1 MEKKMAKKRQKCEKK
16 QKITEPYFPW
26 RERCWFSIVVA
37 EMKVGVEERQNP
49 CTRRP
54 TPCLKYKMRNIHK
67 WKMSK
72 HFTGIFYER
81 FWLMSSPLVL
91 IYIYPNVAVGKTLA
105 RKVEWLCLH
114 SLLALTATSPP
125 TTTTTATTFSTKIL
139 LCHDNNL
146 HLPEIMVFVCFELC
160 Q

>member
-1 MEKKMAKKRQKCEKK
+1 MEKKMAKKS
-16 QKITEPYFPW
+16 KIVKRSRKLPSRTFRE
-26 RERCWFSIVVA
+26 ERCWFSIVVA

-67 WKMSK
+67 WK
-72 HFTGIFYER
+72 TLYRDFYER
-81 FWLMSSPLVL
+81 FWLISSPLVL

-114 SLLALTATSPP
+114 SLLALTATSPTD
-125 TTTTTATTFSTKIL
+125 TTTTTTTFSTKIL

>member
-1 MEKKMAKKRQKCEKK
+1 MEKKMAKKRQNCEKK

-26 RERCWFSIVVA
+26 REMLVFYRGCGNEGRSGGTAKPVYQTPNTMFEIQN
-37 EMKVGVEERQNP
+37 EKHTQMK
-49 CTRRP
+49 
-54 TPCLKYKMRNIHK
+54 NIK
-67 WKMSK
+67 
-72 HFTGIFYER
+72 TLYRDFYER
-81 FWLMSSPLVL
+81 FWLISSPLVL

-114 SLLALTATSPP
+114 SLLALTPTA
-125 TTTTTATTFSTKIL
+125 TTTTTTTFSTKIL